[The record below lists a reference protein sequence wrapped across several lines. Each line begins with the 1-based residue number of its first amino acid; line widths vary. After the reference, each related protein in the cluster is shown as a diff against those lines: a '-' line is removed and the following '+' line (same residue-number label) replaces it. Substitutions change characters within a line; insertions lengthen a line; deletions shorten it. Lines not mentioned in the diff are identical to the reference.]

1 MNTAFIPVRGGSKSI
16 PLKNIKLLNGKPLV
30 WWTAKAANDAECIDR
45 VVIATDSNEIK
56 EVVLSFN
63 LPKVEVY
70 DRDPKNASDTAST
83 ESVMLEYLEKSDLK
97 EEDLFFLIQA
107 TSPMLKT
114 EHIEGMYEAFL
125 KSGAESM
132 FTGVREKQFH
142 WCATHVDMNIC
153 PPCGG
158 SGTECHRGVSFALFS
173 PHGGMHEGKP
183 ELRSVNNSESA
194 NLPSLR
200 GKCPQDKGGYKIN
213 HRYYAPY
220 IKEFARNMRK
230 EMTSQ
235 EVKLWQNIRKEKLG
249 VKFRRQVS
257 INSKY
262 IADFACLE
270 KKIIIEIDGGQHCNS
285 FEDVQRTF
293 YLEKEGFRVVRFW
306 NNDIDDN
313 LKGCI
318 QFLKKEIDTPLCRF
332 AALPPQGGQMF
343 VAPVNYD
350 FRNRPRRQEFE
361 GLIAENGACYINSVG
376 NIKRDKCRLTEKIA
390 AYELPSYTA
399 YEIDEEVDWIIVETL
414 MEKLSYSKRS
424 SCV

>member
-132 FTGVREKQFH
+132 FSGVREYHFH
-142 WCATHVDMNIC
+142 WIPST
-153 PPCGG
+153 
-158 SGTECHRGVSFALFS
+158 T
-173 PHGGMHEGKP
+173 KP
-183 ELRSVNNSESA
+183 L
-194 NLPSLR
+194 
-200 GKCPQDKGGYKIN
+200 
-213 HRYYAPY
+213 
-220 IKEFARNMRK
+220 
-230 EMTSQ
+230 
-235 EVKLWQNIRKEKLG
+235 
-249 VKFRRQVS
+249 
-257 INSKY
+257 
-262 IADFACLE
+262 
-270 KKIIIEIDGGQHCNS
+270 
-285 FEDVQRTF
+285 
-293 YLEKEGFRVVRFW
+293 
-306 NNDIDDN
+306 
-313 LKGCI
+313 
-318 QFLKKEIDTPLCRF
+318 
-332 AALPPQGGQMF
+332 
-343 VAPVNYD
+343 YD
-350 FRNRPRRQEFE
+350 YRNRPRRQDFE

-399 YEIDEEVDWIIVETL
+399 YEIDEEADWIIVETL
-414 MEKLSYSKRS
+414 MEKWKFS
-424 SCV
+424 